1 MTNVKAVMFLLCLC
15 NVSHAVNISDSSLVI
30 KRHPEE
36 HLVGVSCVVSH
47 GVVFVALR
55 GLVVGV
61 RYELQLVIDEQTAGN
76 AKRRELFMLPVGET
90 GHVVRVPLPAA
101 KSAPLLLSA
110 TLFDDFPGLDA
121 DESFLTA
128 FTKHFSPP
136 FTDADADEDD
146 DEEEEQARKASP
158 EKEEEVARQMA
169 QAKEIKPN
177 PPELTNPLEK
187 EEEARQK
194 AEAEKLR
201 AEAAAAEAAA
211 AVVVTG
217 TEFTGFTGKKS
228 QIPTLSTPAQVRA
241 ALEIAARFTGFT
253 YTKVQIL
260 TQILTLRTRRREQQ
274 PLQVAP
280 RAAAVSRRAFHFGG
294 RNTRRK
300 RK

>member
-1 MTNVKAVMFLLCLC
+1 MTNVKVCRGRLTALASCLAIFWLC
-15 NVSHAVNISDSSLVI
+15 NVSYAVNISDSSLVI

-136 FTDADADEDD
+136 FTDADADEEEY
-146 DEEEEQARKASP
+146 EEE
-158 EKEEEVARQMA
+158 
-169 QAKEIKPN
+169 
-177 PPELTNPLEK
+177 
-187 EEEARQK
+187 
-194 AEAEKLR
+194 
-201 AEAAAAEAAA
+201 
-211 AVVVTG
+211 
-217 TEFTGFTGKKS
+217 
-228 QIPTLSTPAQVRA
+228 
-241 ALEIAARFTGFT
+241 
-253 YTKVQIL
+253 
-260 TQILTLRTRRREQQ
+260 
-274 PLQVAP
+274 
-280 RAAAVSRRAFHFGG
+280 
-294 RNTRRK
+294 
-300 RK
+300 

>member
-1 MTNVKAVMFLLCLC
+1 
-15 NVSHAVNISDSSLVI
+15 
-30 KRHPEE
+30 
-36 HLVGVSCVVSH
+36 
-47 GVVFVALR
+47 
-55 GLVVGV
+55 
-61 RYELQLVIDEQTAGN
+61 
-76 AKRRELFMLPVGET
+76 
-90 GHVVRVPLPAA
+90 
-101 KSAPLLLSA
+101 
-110 TLFDDFPGLDA
+110 
-121 DESFLTA
+121 
-128 FTKHFSPP
+128 
-136 FTDADADEDD
+136 
-146 DEEEEQARKASP
+146 
-158 EKEEEVARQMA
+158 MA

-274 PLQVAP
+274 PLQGAP
-280 RAAAVSRRAFHFGG
+280 RAYLFYWLYWYKSTNTDAAHPQARAATTSGLSSG
-294 RNTRRK
+294 CWGL
-300 RK
+300 